1 MAQLNPYLNFPGNCR
16 LAMEFY
22 RECLGGELF
31 LQTVGEM
38 PEMAV
43 QMPPDMKDK
52 ILHAMLTN
60 GGIVIMASD
69 LNRSQ
74 PAEGNTIQLCIN
86 CDSEEQLNDFFAKLS
101 AGGKVIEKPA
111 PIPWGGIYG
120 ELLDRFGKQWVFN
133 FQEKPM

>member
-43 QMPPDMKDK
+43 QMPPD
-52 ILHAMLTN
+52 
-60 GGIVIMASD
+60 
-69 LNRSQ
+69 
-74 PAEGNTIQLCIN
+74 
-86 CDSEEQLNDFFAKLS
+86 
-101 AGGKVIEKPA
+101 
-111 PIPWGGIYG
+111 
-120 ELLDRFGKQWVFN
+120 
-133 FQEKPM
+133 